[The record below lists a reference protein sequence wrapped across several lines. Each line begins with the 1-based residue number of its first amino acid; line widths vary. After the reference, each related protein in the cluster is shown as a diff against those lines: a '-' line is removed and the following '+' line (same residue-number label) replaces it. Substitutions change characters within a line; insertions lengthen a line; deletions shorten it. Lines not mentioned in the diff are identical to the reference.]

1 MACRVEDQLM
11 FGNEMMLA
19 PIYTQNAEGRYVY
32 LPEDMYLV
40 RMRGVD
46 DYDVEKMSAG
56 HTYVSA
62 KLNEMIFFVKNKDS
76 LNDIISK

>member
-1 MACRVEDQLM
+1 M
-11 FGNEMMLA
+11 FDEVHVVIFINSSK
-19 PIYTQNAEGRYVY
+19 QRH
-32 LPEDMYLV
+32 
-40 RMRGVD
+40 
-46 DYDVEKMSAG
+46 YDVEKMSAG